1 MTDTTSSATPG
12 GMDFSESSELGLV
25 KSQID
30 RFIER
35 EVRPLESEHDQF
47 LGERGVE
54 NRLDE
59 NGYLVDEYLDIRDE
73 IRQLSAEA
81 GFLTMHMPESVGGG
95 GLSLLEYL
103 LVLEHVNSYHPEGF
117 HEMLL
122 ETLLTPALLPMHED
136 DHLRERYFE
145 PMMNADITVT
155 IGMSEP
161 DHGSDITYLD
171 TTAEKDGDEWVVDG
185 TKCWITNSTFA
196 DAIIVFAR
204 TDGEDGD
211 AYGISAFV
219 VDEDNPGWERGK
231 AQRPMGDEDAGRI
244 AFNHFEGCRVPE
256 ERMVGERGRGL
267 VDVAMGSVGYFRLS
281 LPARAVGHA
290 QWMFEECVD
299 YAESRETFG
308 KPIGTRQFVK
318 GMLAEMRA
326 DIEQVRW
333 LYRHAA
339 WQYDRGE
346 GERWEQSAAK
356 LRGAQLWNDAA
367 DRAVQIHGGAGYVR
381 SLPFEAEYRNARVT
395 RIYDGTDEIQKVTI
409 ADQFLDL

>member
-1 MTDTTSSATPG
+1 
-12 GMDFSESSELGLV
+12 V

-219 VDEDNPGWERGK
+219 VDEDNPAGAGK
-231 AQRPMGDEDAGRI
+231 AQRPMGTRTPAASPSTTSRGVGSPRSAWSASVDAGSSTSRW
-244 AFNHFEGCRVPE
+244 
-256 ERMVGERGRGL
+256 GR
-267 VDVAMGSVGYFRLS
+267 
-281 LPARAVGHA
+281 
-290 QWMFEECVD
+290 
-299 YAESRETFG
+299 
-308 KPIGTRQFVK
+308 
-318 GMLAEMRA
+318 
-326 DIEQVRW
+326 
-333 LYRHAA
+333 
-339 WQYDRGE
+339 
-346 GERWEQSAAK
+346 SATSA
-356 LRGAQLWNDAA
+356 
-367 DRAVQIHGGAGYVR
+367 
-381 SLPFEAEYRNARVT
+381 
-395 RIYDGTDEIQKVTI
+395 
-409 ADQFLDL
+409 